1 MEILSPLLGVL
12 SIAAFW
18 ILAIGL
24 IKPSW
29 MRAANRKQ
37 VLKRMGIAFAVLVFA
52 VFINPTPPVNKD
64 KQEVKTESNLA
75 SNAEQ
80 ENEKLRQA
88 LEQAK
93 LEAQNSKDDAEK
105 ARAEADKLEAE
116 KAKAEADR
124 LEAEKAKAE
133 ADRLEAEKAK
143 AEAERLEAEK
153 AKSIAEAARIETEK
167 AKAETITKVEEPKLQ
182 PVMATDNVLTGKV
195 ISVADGDTITIL
207 SADNTQYK
215 IRLHQI
221 DAPEKGQGFG
231 SASKKSL
238 SNMVYKKEVTI
249 EKVDTDKY
257 GRIVGKVL
265 LDGEDI
271 NLKQVQNGMAWVYKE
286 YARDQSYF
294 DAETTAKNGR
304 SGLWDNPNAVAPWEF
319 RRGVKETLQPAAIIE
334 TPAAV
339 TSSSESDC
347 GSKRFCKEMTS
358 CEEAMHYLNDCGLSK
373 LDRDHDGKPCENVCN

>member
-80 ENEKLRQA
+80 ENEKLRKA

-93 LEAQNSKDDAEK
+93 LEAQNAKDDAEK
-105 ARAEADKLEAE
+105 AR
-116 KAKAEADR
+116 AEADR

-133 ADRLEAEKAK
+133 ADRLESERAK
-143 AEAERLEAEK
+143 AEAERLDAERAK
-153 AKSIAEAARIETEK
+153 AIAEAARIETEK
-167 AKAETITKVEEPKLQ
+167 AKAETITKVEEPKPQ
-182 PVMATDNVLTGKV
+182 PVMATDNMLTGKV

-271 NLKQVQNGMAWVYKE
+271 NLKQVQSGMAWVYKE

-294 DAETTAKNGR
+294 DAETTAKNDR

-319 RRGVKETLQPAAIIE
+319 RRGVKEISQPAAVIE

>member
-1 MEILSPLLGVL
+1 MEILSPLLGFL

-52 VFINPTPPVNKD
+52 LFINPTPPSNKD
-64 KQEVKTESNLA
+64 KQDVKTESNLG
-75 SNAEQ
+75 SSAEQ
-80 ENEKLRQA
+80 ENKKLRQE
-88 LEQAK
+88 LEQSK
-93 LEAQNSKDDAEK
+93 IEAQ
-105 ARAEADKLEAE
+105 
-116 KAKAEADR
+116 KAKE
-124 LEAEKAKAE
+124 EAEKAKAE

-271 NLKQVQNGMAWVYKE
+271 NLKQVQSGMAWVYKE

-319 RRGVKETLQPAAIIE
+319 RRGVKETSQPAAIIE